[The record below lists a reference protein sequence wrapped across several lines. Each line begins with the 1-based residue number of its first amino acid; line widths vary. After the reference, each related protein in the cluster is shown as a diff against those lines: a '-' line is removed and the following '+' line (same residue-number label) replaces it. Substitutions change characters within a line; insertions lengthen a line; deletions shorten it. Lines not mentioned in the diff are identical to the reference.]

1 MDTPFFGGS
10 SEGWSSNLS
19 NSRCMN
25 LYPELVETK
34 DGKQVGGFYST
45 PGLKQWATVA
55 NGGKGIVRGLHYV
68 SATNLLLVVC
78 GNTLTSITQNGVQ
91 TVLGTI
97 KSVVGAVSIIDNG
110 TQYFLSDGVN
120 AYVYASGALTVINTL
135 PPNPGITTYQD
146 NLGLVAIRGT
156 NQFYQSNIGDL
167 STWDALS
174 FSSADSEPSPIMAII
189 SLFRQVWVFKQQS
202 VEIWNNAGL
211 NGFAFQRMEGAYLEI
226 GCISPYSV
234 CQVGDRLIWLGQ
246 DDQGQGVIYI
256 TNGYAGQR
264 ISTHPV
270 EYAMRSYGKISD
282 AVAYSYQQA
291 GHLFYVISFPTGN
304 ATWVYD
310 RTTGFWH
317 ERGEYIN
324 GSYRMHDSSGHALFN
339 GLNLVGSASSTKLY
353 SLDINYPV
361 DDLPGMP
368 LPSNPK
374 RMARRWRGLSK
385 AVNGPV
391 RFQSLRVD
399 MQTGDTVKTKN
410 SSGSEVPQGLLI
422 EGKLGNQFY
431 GSSVSFSYTIQ
442 HAFTLTS
449 VVISSGS
456 LPTGLSING
465 SGQVTG
471 VPTATGTYSWSVT
484 VTDVLGNTSTLND
497 SCQVLQQLQGLFA
510 LVDKN
515 NPTHIYFGASP
526 ASFPISAT
534 LTNSASLQYGNNI
547 AWSGSSMVFG
557 AGLPPTQV
565 VVADNQS
572 FTSSVTSSAVTTG
585 AQGSYITKVGS
596 ILFQREVY
604 SQGVTST
611 YAYSLDNGH
620 TWSVISSPNGV
631 PLVGIARL
639 NNGTW
644 IAMFVSGA
652 TQNIYYSNQSVP
664 TTWINS
670 SFSTTHTMLFDMACD
685 GNTCIVMDNVNNIYK
700 STDGNLWIVSNVASP
715 NIHIPMSAA
724 AGGSFVFQS
733 DVGYVAVSHDSGV
746 TWSKV
751 KYGTATNTAVSIQFQ
766 NGMYYATDAGQ
777 QGVCYSTDYGNTWNQ
792 GTLPAGVISYIAG
805 YL

>member
-1 MDTPFFGGS
+1 
-10 SEGWSSNLS
+10 
-19 NSRCMN
+19 MN

-211 NGFAFQRMEGAYLEI
+211 NGFSFQRMEGAYLEI

-310 RTTGFWH
+310 RTTGLWH

-324 GSYRMHDSSGHALFN
+324 GSYRMHDSSGHALFA
-339 GLNLVGSASSTKLY
+339 GLNIVGSASSTNLY
-353 SLDINYPV
+353 SLDLTYAS
-361 DDLPGMP
+361 DDLTPP
-368 LPSNPK
+368 PPSNPK
-374 RMARRWRGLSK
+374 RWARRWRALQK
-385 AVNGPV
+385 AANQPV
-391 RFQSLRVD
+391 RLQSLRID
-399 MQTGDTVKTKN
+399 MQTGIFNTN
-410 SSGSEVPQGLLI
+410 LGFSGHLANQV
-422 EGKLGNQFY
+422 LG
-431 GSSVSFSYTIQ
+431 
-442 HAFTLTS
+442 TS
-449 VVISSGS
+449 VDYGYSVFGAAKPIIVSLIGGS
-456 LPTGLSING
+456 LPTGLSLSSSGVLTGVASSPGSYSWQMQAMDSMGDAVYLSDACNITSSLAAALVSWWPMTETSGTRYDKTGTNNLTVFTGTDNGAVTGAPGSGSAWNLGGNNTLSRPAASCVGLDDSTVMEIVSWIDFGPISGAAGDVASKIDLNHVTGYALQVGKDAGPGSNFGAYFAQSNNAVPAIAMTPSVYHMVSGYRNG
-465 SGQVTG
+465 SIRGITIDAGQENTTQTG
-471 VPTATGTYSWSVT
+471 VTT
-484 VTDVLGNTSTLND
+484 
-497 SCQVLQQLQGLFA
+497 
-510 LVDKN
+510 
-515 NPTHIYFGASP
+515 
-526 ASFPISAT
+526 
-534 LTNSASLQYGNNI
+534 
-547 AWSGSSMVFG
+547 
-557 AGLPPTQV
+557 
-565 VVADNQS
+565 
-572 FTSSVTSSAVTTG
+572 SVTSSYDFKIGSVWSYSLYGTPTYIGQTAFFNRNLTTYERTWLYNNG
-585 AQGSYITKVGS
+585 QG
-596 ILFQREVY
+596 Q
-604 SQGVTST
+604 T
-611 YAYSLDNGH
+611 YAS
-620 TWSVISSPNGV
+620 
-631 PLVGIARL
+631 LVGL
-639 NNGTW
+639 
-644 IAMFVSGA
+644 
-652 TQNIYYSNQSVP
+652 P
-664 TTWINS
+664 T
-670 SFSTTHTMLFDMACD
+670 
-685 GNTCIVMDNVNNIYK
+685 
-700 STDGNLWIVSNVASP
+700 
-715 NIHIPMSAA
+715 
-724 AGGSFVFQS
+724 
-733 DVGYVAVSHDSGV
+733 
-746 TWSKV
+746 
-751 KYGTATNTAVSIQFQ
+751 
-766 NGMYYATDAGQ
+766 
-777 QGVCYSTDYGNTWNQ
+777 
-792 GTLPAGVISYIAG
+792 
-805 YL
+805 

>member
-246 DDQGQGVIYI
+246 DDQGQGVIYM
-256 TNGYAGQR
+256 TNGYSGHR

-310 RTTGFWH
+310 RTTGLWH

-324 GSYRMHDSSGHALFN
+324 GDYAMHDSSRHALFA
-339 GLNLVGSASSTKLY
+339 GLNIVGSASSTTLY
-353 SLDINYPV
+353 SMDMSYAQ
-361 DDLPGMP
+361 DDLTPAP
-368 LPSNPK
+368 PSNPK
-374 RMARRWRGLSK
+374 RWVRRWRALQK
-385 AVNGPV
+385 PMNAPV
-391 RFQSLRVD
+391 RLQSLRID
-399 MQTGDTVKTKN
+399 MQTGVQLSSN
-410 SSGSEVPQGLLI
+410 SSSLGIVGA
-422 EGKLGNQFY
+422 LGNGRSGLPANMQY
-431 GSSVSFSYTIQ
+431 SLING
-442 HAFTLTS
+442 
-449 VVISSGS
+449 ISPATYAIVSGS
-456 LPTGLSING
+456 LPAGLSMSTLG
-465 SGQVTG
+465 LVTG
-471 VPTATGTYSWSVT
+471 TRGAVGSYTWIVESIDQFGNAVSKADTSQTTAPYAWTWVAQTQLPTTQSRIAPPYADPSSGLMVSSDDATGGLYLSSDGGKTWNRVATGMSAGDNVICAGASQGALLAFSEASAKTARSIDNGNHWTILTNSNIAVQNAIYSPTCVFVYGFSGGASYSTDGGQTWTVPSTPSGFNVGDSSIAFGGLYIPSWNTWIAPGQGAIYEATGTGINNVPSSWTTALSGTQRVGITAYSPSLDVAVIGSTSGIYYRTKTGSWTYVTFSGSSVNGVCWCPTLSLFVAVGSGTWISSDGIHWTSVT
-484 VTDVLGNTSTLND
+484 DRPNGGFLMW
-497 SCQVLQQLQGLFA
+497 
-510 LVDKN
+510 
-515 NPTHIYFGASP
+515 SP
-526 ASFPISAT
+526 VANQMF
-534 LTNSASLQYGNNI
+534 LTNSLAS
-547 AWSGSSMVFG
+547 
-557 AGLPPTQV
+557 GLPPYL
-565 VVADNQS
+565 S
-572 FTSSVTSSAVTTG
+572 
-585 AQGSYITKVGS
+585 
-596 ILFQREVY
+596 
-604 SQGVTST
+604 
-611 YAYSLDNGH
+611 
-620 TWSVISSPNGV
+620 
-631 PLVGIARL
+631 
-639 NNGTW
+639 
-644 IAMFVSGA
+644 
-652 TQNIYYSNQSVP
+652 NI
-664 TTWINS
+664 
-670 SFSTTHTMLFDMACD
+670 
-685 GNTCIVMDNVNNIYK
+685 
-700 STDGNLWIVSNVASP
+700 
-715 NIHIPMSAA
+715 
-724 AGGSFVFQS
+724 
-733 DVGYVAVSHDSGV
+733 
-746 TWSKV
+746 
-751 KYGTATNTAVSIQFQ
+751 
-766 NGMYYATDAGQ
+766 
-777 QGVCYSTDYGNTWNQ
+777 
-792 GTLPAGVISYIAG
+792 
-805 YL
+805 

>member
-120 AYVYASGALTVINTL
+120 AYVYASGALTSINTL

-146 NLGLVAIRGT
+146 NLGLVSIRGT

-256 TNGYAGQR
+256 TNGYAGHR

-310 RTTGFWH
+310 RTTGLWH

-324 GSYRMHDSSGHALFN
+324 GDYAMHDSSRHALFA
-339 GLNLVGSASSTKLY
+339 GLNIVGSASSTKLY
-353 SLDINYPV
+353 SMDMSYAK
-361 DDLPGMP
+361 DDLTTTP
-368 LPSNPK
+368 PSNPK
-374 RMARRWRGLSK
+374 RWVRRWRALQK
-385 AVNGPV
+385 ASNQPV
-391 RFQSLRVD
+391 RLQSLHVD
-399 MQTGDTVKTKN
+399 MQTG
-410 SSGSEVPQGLLI
+410 EA
-422 EGKLGNQFY
+422 LGF
-431 GSSVSFSYTIQ
+431 
-442 HAFTLTS
+442 
-449 VVISSGS
+449 
-456 LPTGLSING
+456 
-465 SGQVTG
+465 
-471 VPTATGTYSWSVT
+471 
-484 VTDVLGNTSTLND
+484 
-497 SCQVLQQLQGLFA
+497 
-510 LVDKN
+510 
-515 NPTHIYFGASP
+515 
-526 ASFPISAT
+526 
-534 LTNSASLQYGNNI
+534 
-547 AWSGSSMVFG
+547 
-557 AGLPPTQV
+557 
-565 VVADNQS
+565 
-572 FTSSVTSSAVTTG
+572 
-585 AQGSYITKVGS
+585 
-596 ILFQREVY
+596 
-604 SQGVTST
+604 
-611 YAYSLDNGH
+611 
-620 TWSVISSPNGV
+620 
-631 PLVGIARL
+631 
-639 NNGTW
+639 
-644 IAMFVSGA
+644 
-652 TQNIYYSNQSVP
+652 
-664 TTWINS
+664 
-670 SFSTTHTMLFDMACD
+670 
-685 GNTCIVMDNVNNIYK
+685 
-700 STDGNLWIVSNVASP
+700 
-715 NIHIPMSAA
+715 MS
-724 AGGSFVFQS
+724 
-733 DVGYVAVSHDSGV
+733 
-746 TWSKV
+746 
-751 KYGTATNTAVSIQFQ
+751 
-766 NGMYYATDAGQ
+766 
-777 QGVCYSTDYGNTWNQ
+777 
-792 GTLPAGVISYIAG
+792 
-805 YL
+805 